1 MRMRLLLPATLLA
14 AAALLSGCGG
24 STPGGPDPAP
34 GSSPSPSLSP
44 SRSSGGG
51 AQLTVVYDDG
61 KGKTSTWQLSCDP
74 AGGDHPDPTAACAA
88 LTTKGAAALLEVS
101 KDRMCTQQFAGP
113 QTAVLT
119 GTWQGQPVD
128 SRLKRSDGC
137 EISRWDSLAGL
148 LPRVAK

>member
-14 AAALLSGCGG
+14 AAALMPAC
-24 STPGGPDPAP
+24 GGPDPAP
-34 GSSPSPSLSP
+34 GGSPSPTLSP
-44 SRSSGGG
+44 SPTSGGG
-51 AQLTVVYDDG
+51 SQLTVVYDDG
-61 KGKTSTWQLSCDP
+61 ESKMSTWQLSCDP

-88 LTTKGAAALLEVS
+88 LTKKGATALPEVS
-101 KDRMCTQQFAGP
+101 KDKMCTQQFGGP
-113 QTAVLT
+113 QSAVLT

-148 LPRVAK
+148 LPRVGK